1 MSSAEAT
8 GETPLGGPGGHYDYL
23 VIGGG
28 SGGVSSARRAASH
41 GAKVALIEGTPNLG
55 GTCVNVGCVPKKV
68 MFNAAHIN
76 EMLHASKHYGYTVGE
91 TSFDWGKLKEMRD
104 AYVRRLNGIYHRN
117 VEKSGVTLVYGM
129 AKFVGPKKA
138 VVEGV
143 EYTADHV
150 MIAVGGT
157 PSMPDVPGAELCI
170 NSDGFFDVTEQPK
183 KVAVV
188 GAGYIAVELAG
199 IFDALGTETHLFIR
213 HERAMRTL
221 DPLLSDILDLEM
233 ARAGLAVHK
242 NSTTE
247 KITKDEAT
255 GKLTLHTK
263 DGHALGDLDVVLM
276 AIGRSPNVG
285 SLGLPSA
292 GVEQSERG
300 HITVDEWQNTSAE
313 GVYALGDVTGR
324 VELTPMAIAAGR
336 TLSDRLFAGMK
347 DAKADYTNVPT
358 VVFSHPPMATCGL
371 TEPDARAAYGEDA
384 VKVYQSKFTN
394 LFFGHWQMPPEDK
407 EKTAMKVIVTGES
420 EKVVG
425 IHIIGMGADEMMQGF
440 GVAMKMGCTKA
451 DLDSCVAIHPTAS
464 EELVTLAPW
473 GLENGKRSGV

>member
-1 MSSAEAT
+1 MSYFRRGTAKQLSACSNQSRHVLSSV
-8 GETPLGGPGGHYDYL
+8 PLCL
-23 VIGGG
+23 VHVRT
-28 SGGVSSARRAASH
+28 VS
-41 GAKVALIEGTPNLG
+41 
-55 GTCVNVGCVPKKV
+55 VGLFDITEQPKKV
-68 MFNAAHIN
+68 PACYSNQAVSHVFLFPLPFGVRQHERWLLGRLGIKPFFA
-76 EMLHASKHYGYTVGE
+76 LFFL
-91 TSFDWGKLKEMRD
+91 SFSM
-104 AYVRRLNGIYHRN
+104 YVLILVRN
-117 VEKSGVTLVYGM
+117 
-129 AKFVGPKKA
+129 
-138 VVEGV
+138 
-143 EYTADHV
+143 
-150 MIAVGGT
+150 I
-157 PSMPDVPGAELCI
+157 
-170 NSDGFFDVTEQPK
+170 SDGFFDVTEQPK

-213 HERAMRTL
+213 RERAMRTL

-233 ARAGLAVHK
+233 ARAGPAVHK

-263 DGHALGDLDVVLM
+263 DGQALGDLDVVLM
-276 AIGRSPNVG
+276 AIGKKTRESPNVG

-336 TLSDRLFAGMK
+336 KLSDRLFAGMK

-371 TEPDARAAYGEDA
+371 TEPDARAEYGEDA